1 MLGDFGETCHVT
13 SEYAK
18 TGTQVGAPMWTS
30 PEVLMEA
37 PWDTSTDIWSF
48 GIMVSLPTL
57 PRMYRY

>member
-1 MLGDFGETCHVT
+1 MLGDLGGTSHVA

-18 TGTQVGAPMWTS
+18 TGAPVGAPMWSS

-48 GIMVSLPTL
+48 GIMVSLSKL
-57 PRMYRY
+57 RRMYRC